1 MTAVGRVA
9 GGLARLVRTATRPG
23 NRRPRRSADAQP
35 AWDAWHAGDFQVAR
49 EHAAALLEAG
59 QAVDEARHLVVLVA
73 CVLGEYDEAIATHQL
88 IDTRYRRLAE
98 LDEPVLWAFVHRD
111 DVAGALAF
119 AERRGIGRRGA
130 VTQRLRLAL
139 ENPLDVEIEGVV
151 DVPFTDDALTPLM
164 PGFSAH
170 LNGRSTVARLDTGG
184 SNVHMT
190 AEAAEAYGVKA
201 VVAERGFAAL
211 RWHTVRHGIAD
222 LELGPIHIR
231 NVPVSVHEGVLPTG
245 PIAEAFGVELGPI
258 IGTNV
263 LERFL
268 ATVDAP
274 GQRLLLS
281 RRGDTQARAAHL
293 ARLPAERLEA
303 PFALWSDHL
312 MIARGRVAGLTDANL
327 FVDSG
332 LVAFTAEQGQAALL
346 ASRGTLSSGG
356 MTLPADGRFVELPGP
371 LAIGPAVRDGLTA
384 YPIPDRMWRDFGDW
398 GGIRVDALVS
408 WGFLRHFSWTIDF
421 DRRHYLF
428 GRAPDQPA

>member
-23 NRRPRRSADAQP
+23 NRRPRGSADAQP

-59 QAVDEARHLVVLVA
+59 QAVDEARHLVALVA

-201 VVAERGFAAL
+201 VLSAENEDARTMGTSLVACM
-211 RWHTVRHGIAD
+211 
-222 LELGPIHIR
+222 
-231 NVPVSVHEGVLPTG
+231 
-245 PIAEAFGVELGPI
+245 
-258 IGTNV
+258 
-263 LERFL
+263 L
-268 ATVDAP
+268 AT
-274 GQRLLLS
+274 LFFI
-281 RRGDTQARAAHL
+281 AA
-293 ARLPAERLEA
+293 
-303 PFALWSDHL
+303 
-312 MIARGRVAGLTDANL
+312 AGYEMMTYILC
-327 FVDSG
+327 G
-332 LVAFTAEQGQAALL
+332 L
-346 ASRGTLSSGG
+346 
-356 MTLPADGRFVELPGP
+356 
-371 LAIGPAVRDGLTA
+371 
-384 YPIPDRMWRDFGDW
+384 
-398 GGIRVDALVS
+398 LVS
-408 WGFLRHFSWTIDF
+408 YWAAFAPKMSVRAT
-421 DRRHYLF
+421 RF
-428 GRAPDQPA
+428 GKPSLGSAAGVSERS

>member
-1 MTAVGRVA
+1 MTTVRGVA
-9 GGLARLVRTATRPG
+9 DALTRLVQTATRPG
-23 NRRPRRSADAQP
+23 NRRPRGSADARP
-35 AWDAWHAGDFQVAR
+35 ASDAWHAGDFTVAR
-49 EHAAALLEAG
+49 EQAAALVVAG

-88 IDTRYRRLAE
+88 IDPRYRRLAE
-98 LDEPVLWAFVHRD
+98 LDEPVLWAHVHRD
-111 DVAGALAF
+111 DIAGALAF
-119 AERRGIGRRGA
+119 AERRGLGRRGA
-130 VTQRLRLAL
+130 VIQRLRLAL
-139 ENPLDVEIEGVV
+139 EHPLDVEIDGVI

-164 PGFSAH
+164 PGFTAR
-170 LNGRSTVARLDTGG
+170 LNGRPTVARLDTGG
-184 SNVHMT
+184 SHVHLT

-201 VVAERGFAAL
+201 VVAEREFAAL
-211 RWHTVRHGIAD
+211 RWHTVRHGFAD
-222 LELGPIHIR
+222 LELGPVHLR
-231 NVPVSVHEGVLPTG
+231 NVPVAVHEGALPTG

-281 RRGDTQARAAHL
+281 RRGDTEARAAHL
-293 ARLPAERLEA
+293 ARLDSTQHEA

-312 MIARGRVAGLTDANL
+312 MIARGRLGGVANANL

-346 ASRGTLSSGG
+346 ASRSALASWGVG
-356 MTLPADGRFVELPGP
+356 LPPDGRFAELPGP
-371 LAIGPAVRDGLTA
+371 LSIGAASRDRMTA
-384 YPIPDRMWRDFGDW
+384 YPIPDSTWRDFGDW

-428 GRAPDQPA
+428 GEAPGQPA